1 MDEQTRSKVIEKMTT
16 ERDLRNQMAYAKK
29 TAIEEGLAEGRA
41 EGLARGLAE
50 GRIEGRAETIRQLL
64 ESGISLDVIAG
75 ALNLSPEEVEIFK
88 DK

>member
-1 MDEQTRSKVIEKMTT
+1 
-16 ERDLRNQMAYAKK
+16 MAYAKK

-41 EGLARGLAE
+41 EGLARGLAEGRAEGLAEGRIEGRAE